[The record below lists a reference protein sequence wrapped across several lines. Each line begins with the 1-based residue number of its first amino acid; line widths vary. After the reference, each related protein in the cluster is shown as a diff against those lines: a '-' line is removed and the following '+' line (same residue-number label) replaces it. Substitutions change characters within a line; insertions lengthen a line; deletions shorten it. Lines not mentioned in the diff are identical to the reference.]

1 MLAGEN
7 SSTGG
12 HLAAMGALR
21 RSKLRQVREMTM
33 KFAATMI
40 RSTMHLAFVF
50 AFVMFGTAT
59 YAQTQAQPQP
69 CPVTAPPNAPAT
81 ANAANGNAASA
92 SKTAKGTKTNPD
104 TATQV
109 SNEANSVSNSINSTA
124 NSAESTMK
132 SLGGLFHKK
141 KAAPAN
147 ANPCA
152 PAAAPTT
159 NSAAGPA
166 ARPIGAQPASGSSTG
181 AGINF
186 DQPFTL
192 PAGTKVEATLLAPYA
207 EGNSFQVSPH
217 GVHAATLAHSG
228 SRLQIIY
235 DGVAGPVFDTFGGN
249 QYQPVSFSPDGNH
262 FGYCGIASEQ
272 FSVMVD
278 GKQVGGGPQVN
289 SNYTCNV
296 YFSPD
301 SRHFFYTMTTTGNG
315 GDTYMRVVFDGKI
328 ELRLGDFNPQSMTWS
343 PDGDNFAMLVDSYPP
358 VPNAGQQLVVN
369 GRPSPLPGGS
379 PQWSADSK
387 HLYTVGIRQGQG
399 QTLFLDGKP
408 LLTATRIVLAIP
420 PVGNM
425 AVMAAF
431 LSNGGRGGVLQE
443 AWYLA
448 VNGQRV
454 PGSEIVRPRTG
465 GGGQIGQ
472 IFISPDGKHY
482 AAICTSVTGKA
493 YVFADGKRGLDYAR
507 IDKFVGFTAD
517 SSKPVYVGMNGRD
530 YLVIGDQ
537 ESQLPDGG
545 QQPVIAPTGDHVA
558 AAGLG
563 LTLDGQPLNLAG
575 NPPTSRTSA
584 FSYSPDGAH
593 YAFLMQGRSSF
604 TAFEDDVPQTAYT
617 WIGNGNQAG
626 KLWNGSHMA
635 YFCGL
640 ANPSG
645 PDTYG
650 LCVDGKFAYF
660 GRNPVY
666 ENLTF
671 SPDGSHVFFDDNKY
685 AQGFRLF
692 VDGQPVLDGF
702 HPSPG
707 WMPGTWE
714 MEPDGTLEILTQDNT
729 GLKRYSITPS
739 SSTSVMSLLGGSA
752 AVASNH

>member
-1 MLAGEN
+1 MNNAAVFLRN
-7 SSTGG
+7 VTLSLS
-12 HLAAMGALR
+12 LAALGAL
-21 RSKLRQVREMTM
+21 
-33 KFAATMI
+33 
-40 RSTMHLAFVF
+40 
-50 AFVMFGTAT
+50 GTT
-59 YAQTQAQPQP
+59 VYAQTQGQGQPQP
-69 CPVTAPPNAPAT
+69 CPTASTAATNPSAAPNSPNSAAPNASQT
-81 ANAANGNAASA
+81 
-92 SKTAKGTKTNPD
+92 TTGTKSNPD
-104 TATQV
+104 SATQV
-109 SNEANSVSNSINSTA
+109 SNEANSVSNSVTSTT
-124 NSAESTMK
+124 NSAQSAMK

-141 KAAPAN
+141 KAATAN

-152 PAAAPTT
+152 PTAAPGS
-159 NSAAGPA
+159 NSAATPTAQPA
-166 ARPIGAQPASGSSTG
+166 AARAASGSSTA
-181 AGINF
+181 AGLNL
-186 DQPFTL
+186 DKPFA
-192 PAGTKVEATLLAPYA
+192 PSAGTKVEETLLAPFA
-207 EGNSFQVSPH
+207 QGNTFQVSPH

-228 SRLQIIY
+228 SRQQIIY
-235 DGVAGPVFDTFGGN
+235 DGVAGPVFDSFASN

-262 FGYCGIASEQ
+262 FAYCGIASEQ

-289 SNYTCNV
+289 SNYACSV
-296 YFSPD
+296 YFSPN
-301 SRHFFYTMTTTGNG
+301 SRHFFYTMTATGKG
-315 GDTYMRVVFDGKI
+315 GDTYIRVVFDGKT
-328 ELRLGDFNPQSMTWS
+328 ELRLGDFNPQSMSWS
-343 PDGDNFAMLVDSYPP
+343 PDGDNFAMLVDPYPP
-358 VPNAGQQLVVN
+358 VPSGVQQLVVD
-369 GRPSPLPGGS
+369 GRPSSLPGGS
-379 PQWSADSK
+379 PQWGADSK

-425 AVMAAF
+425 AVMAAY
-431 LSNGGRGGVLQE
+431 LTNGGQGGVLQE

-472 IFISPDGKHY
+472 IYISPDGKHY
-482 AAICTSVTGKA
+482 AAICTGVTNKM
-493 YVFADGKRGLDYAR
+493 YVFADGKRGLDYGMVG
-507 IDKFVGFTAD
+507 KFVGFTAD
-517 SSKPVYVGMNGRD
+517 SSKPVYVAFNGRN

-545 QQPVIAPTGDHVA
+545 PQPVIAPTGDHVA

-563 LTLDGQPLNLAG
+563 VTLDGQPLNLAG
-575 NPPTSRTSA
+575 NPPTSRTSG
-584 FSYSPDGAH
+584 FTYSPDGAH
-593 YAFLMQGRSSF
+593 YAFMMQGRSSF
-604 TAFEDDVPQTAYT
+604 TVFEDDAPQTAYT
-617 WIGNGNQAG
+617 WISNGNQG
-626 KLWNGSHMA
+626 QKLWNGSHMA

-671 SPDGSHVFFDDNKY
+671 SPDGNHVFFDDNKY

-692 VDGQPVLDGF
+692 LDGQPVLDGF
-702 HPSPG
+702 HSSPG

-714 MEPDGTLEILTQDNT
+714 MEPDGTLEIMTQDNT
-729 GLKRYSITPS
+729 GLKRYTITPS
-739 SSTSVMSLLGGSA
+739 SSTSLASLVGGVTATA
-752 AVASNH
+752 ANH

>member
-1 MLAGEN
+1 MKINVLLRNATLSLAI
-7 SSTGG
+7 
-12 HLAAMGALR
+12 AALGMAG
-21 RSKLRQVREMTM
+21 
-33 KFAATMI
+33 
-40 RSTMHLAFVF
+40 
-50 AFVMFGTAT
+50 GTAF
-59 YAQTQAQPQP
+59 AQAQGQAQPQP
-69 CPVTAPPNAPAT
+69 CPATAPANT
-81 ANAANGNAASA
+81 AGAANSAASTA
-92 SKTAKGTKTNPD
+92 SNTAKNGKNTGEAAQISND
-104 TATQV
+104 ANQV
-109 SNEANSVSNSINSTA
+109 SNSVNSTA

-132 SLGGLFHKK
+132 SLSGLFHKK
-141 KAAPAN
+141 KAAA
-147 ANPCA
+147 ASASPCA
-152 PAAAPTT
+152 PATAGSGT
-159 NSAAGPA
+159 NSAAA
-166 ARPIGAQPASGSSTG
+166 TTARPGGAQPANGASTG
-181 AGINF
+181 AGINV
-186 DQPFTL
+186 DKPFTP
-192 PAGTKVEATLLAPYA
+192 PAGIKVEATLLAPYA

-315 GDTYMRVVFDGKI
+315 GDTYIRVVFDGKI

-369 GRPSPLPGGS
+369 GRRSSLPGGS

-425 AVMAAF
+425 AVMAAY

-448 VNGQRV
+448 VNGQKV

-472 IFISPDGKHY
+472 IYFSPDGKHY
-482 AAICTSVTGKA
+482 AALCTGVTNKM
-493 YVFADGKRGLDYAR
+493 YVFADGKRGLDYGT
-507 IDKFVGFTAD
+507 IGFVGFTAD
-517 SSKPVYVGMNGRD
+517 SSKPVYVGFNGRN

-584 FSYSPDGAH
+584 FAYSPDGAH

-626 KLWNGSHMA
+626 KLWNGSHIA

-671 SPDGSHVFFDDNKY
+671 SPDGNHVFFDDNKN

-702 HPSPG
+702 KSSAG
-707 WMPGTWE
+707 WAQGTWE

-729 GLKRYSITPS
+729 GLKRYSITAS
-739 SSTSVMSLLGGSA
+739 SSTSVSSLLGGGT
-752 AVASNH
+752 AVAANH